1 MTKTILVV
9 DDEER
14 ITDLLRA
21 YLEQAAYR
29 VLTAGNGRSGLELAR
44 ADKPDLIVLDLMMP
58 EMDGVECLRLLRA
71 EQAIPV
77 ILLTARVED
86 EDKVLGLELGADDYV
101 TKPFSPRV
109 LLARIRAVM
118 RRGGQTEPTSTVL
131 RVGRLVLDRGS
142 HLVMADRDVIDVTPS
157 EFELLAALLGAPG
170 RVFTRLELLDRIQG
184 TAFEG
189 YERTVDAHVKN
200 LRSKLQVCGMDAQKV
215 VETVYGVGY
224 RLRREQ

>member
-21 YLEQAAYR
+21 YLEQASYR

-71 EQAIPV
+71 EQATPV

-118 RRGGQTEPTSTVL
+118 RRDGQAAPTSTVL

>member
-29 VLTAGNGRSGLELAR
+29 VLTAENGRSGLELAR

-71 EQAIPV
+71 EQATPV

-118 RRGGQTEPTSTVL
+118 RRGGQTEPTPTVL

-200 LRSKLQVCGMDAQKV
+200 LRSKLQLCGMDAQKV

-224 RLRREQ
+224 RLRREE

>member
-14 ITDLLRA
+14 ITDLLCA

-58 EMDGVECLRLLRA
+58 EMDGVEFLRFLRA
-71 EQAIPV
+71 EQATPV

-118 RRGGQTEPTSTVL
+118 RRGGQTEPTPTVM

>member
-71 EQAIPV
+71 EQATPV

-118 RRGGQTEPTSTVL
+118 RRGEQTEPTPTVL

-200 LRSKLQVCGMDAQKV
+200 LRSKLQACGMDAQKV

-224 RLRREQ
+224 RLRREE

>member
-21 YLEQAAYR
+21 YLEQAAFR

-71 EQAIPV
+71 EQATPV

-118 RRGGQTEPTSTVL
+118 RRDGQTEETPTVL

-200 LRSKLQVCGMDAQKV
+200 LRSKLQACGMDAQKV

>member
-71 EQAIPV
+71 EQATPV

-118 RRGGQTEPTSTVL
+118 RRDGQAAPTPTVL

-142 HLVMADRDVIDVTPS
+142 HMVTAGADVIHMTPS
-157 EFELLAALLGAPG
+157 EFELLAALLGVPG

-200 LRSKLQVCGMDAQKV
+200 LRSKLQACGMDAQKV

-224 RLRREQ
+224 RLRREE